1 MSETVIKSAAR
12 VLEIFEYFS
21 ERQEPASV
29 GDIARSLGFPQSS
42 TSVLLKSL
50 LSLGYLDYDPR
61 ARIYTP
67 TMRIAF
73 LGSWVQQRAL
83 GGNNLIAVLE
93 QIHAETGELVLLGM
107 QNGVTVQYAHIVE
120 STHPV
125 RMHLKVG
132 TRRPITRA
140 AVGRV
145 LLSLRPDPDIRK
157 ILRRI
162 NAEEPVAANRIKE
175 GDLMKEIE
183 NIRAFG
189 FCETRGS
196 MTPGG
201 GVIATLLDLPE
212 GPPMGVGVG
221 GPIERL
227 EESRDHILSVLDKYR
242 SQIRMPPA
250 SIRAMAS

>member
-1 MSETVIKSAAR
+1 MSDTVIKSAAR

-21 ERQEPASV
+21 ERQAPASV

-50 LSLGYLDYDPR
+50 LSLGYLDYDSQ
-61 ARIYTP
+61 ARVYAP

-73 LGSWVQQRAL
+73 LGAWVQQKTL
-83 GGNNLIAVLE
+83 GGNSLTEILE
-93 QIHAETGELVLLGM
+93 RIHEETGELVLLGM

-120 STHPV
+120 SSHPV

-140 AVGRV
+140 AVGRA
-145 LLSLRPDPDIRK
+145 LLSLQPDAEIRK
-157 ILRRI
+157 ILRRV

-175 GDLMKEIE
+175 ADLMKEIE
-183 NIRAFG
+183 KIRVFG
-189 FCETRGS
+189 FTETKGS

-221 GPIERL
+221 APVERL
-227 EESRDHILSVLDKYR
+227 EKSRDHIIAVLDKYR
-242 SQIRMPPA
+242 TQISLPVRSLRAIA
-250 SIRAMAS
+250 S

>member
-1 MSETVIKSAAR
+1 MSDTVIKSAAR

-21 ERQEPASV
+21 ERQTPASV
-29 GDIARSLGFPQSS
+29 GDIARNLGFPQSS

-50 LSLGYLDYDPR
+50 YSLGYLDYDPQ
-61 ARIYTP
+61 ARLYTP

-83 GGNNLIAVLE
+83 GGNNLISVLE

-125 RMHLKVG
+125 RMHLKIG

-145 LLSLRPDPDIRK
+145 LLSLHPDAEIKK
-157 ILRRI
+157 ILRRV
-162 NAEEPVAANRIKE
+162 NSEETVAANRTKE
-175 GDLMKEIE
+175 SDLLDEIE
-183 NIRAFG
+183 KIRAFG
-189 FCETRGS
+189 FAETSGS

-201 GVIATLLDLPE
+201 GVIATLLDIPE

-221 GPIERL
+221 APIERL
-227 EESRDHILSVLDKYR
+227 EKNRDHIRKVLDKYR
-242 SQIRMPPA
+242 TQISVPFRAIA
-250 SIRAMAS
+250 S

>member
-1 MSETVIKSAAR
+1 MSDTVIKSAAR

-21 ERQEPASV
+21 ERQTPASV
-29 GDIARSLGFPQSS
+29 GDIARNLGFPQSS

-50 LSLGYLDYDPR
+50 YSLGYLDYDPQ
-61 ARIYTP
+61 ARLYNP

-83 GGNNLIAVLE
+83 GGNNLISILE
-93 QIHAETGELVLLGM
+93 QVHTETNELVLLGM

-125 RMHLKVG
+125 RMHLKIG

-145 LLSLRPDPDIRK
+145 LLSLQPDAEIKK
-157 ILRRI
+157 ILRRV
-162 NAEEPVAANRIKE
+162 NSEEPVAANR
-175 GDLMKEIE
+175 MKEADLLTEIE
-183 NIRAFG
+183 KVRAFG
-189 FCETRGS
+189 FAETSGS

-201 GVIATLLDLPE
+201 GVIATLLDIPE
-212 GPPMGVGVG
+212 GPPMAVGVG
-221 GPIERL
+221 APLERL
-227 EESRDHILSVLDKYR
+227 QKNRDHIMKVLDKYR
-242 SQIRMPPA
+242 TQISVPFRAIA
-250 SIRAMAS
+250 S

>member
-1 MSETVIKSAAR
+1 MSDTVIKSAAR

-21 ERQEPASV
+21 ERQTPASV
-29 GDIARSLGFPQSS
+29 GDIARNLGFPQSS

-50 LSLGYLDYDPR
+50 YSLGYLDYDPQ
-61 ARIYTP
+61 ARLYTP

-83 GGNNLIAVLE
+83 GGNNLISVLE

-125 RMHLKVG
+125 RMHLKIG

-145 LLSLRPDPDIRK
+145 LLSLHPDAEIKK
-157 ILRRI
+157 ILRRV
-162 NAEEPVAANRIKE
+162 NSEETVAANRTKE
-175 GDLMKEIE
+175 SDLLDEIE
-183 NIRAFG
+183 KIRAFG
-189 FCETRGS
+189 FAETSGS

-201 GVIATLLDLPE
+201 GVIATLLDIPE

-221 GPIERL
+221 APIERL
-227 EESRDHILSVLDKYR
+227 EKNRDHIMKVLDKYR
-242 SQIRMPPA
+242 TQISVPSRAIA
-250 SIRAMAS
+250 S

>member
-1 MSETVIKSAAR
+1 MSDTVIKSAAR

-21 ERQEPASV
+21 ERQTPASV
-29 GDIARSLGFPQSS
+29 GDIARNLGFPQSS

-50 LSLGYLDYDPR
+50 YSLGYLDYDPQ
-61 ARIYTP
+61 ARLYTP

-83 GGNNLIAVLE
+83 GGNNLISVLE

-125 RMHLKVG
+125 RMHLKIG

-145 LLSLRPDPDIRK
+145 LLSLHPDAEIKK
-157 ILRRI
+157 ILRRV
-162 NAEEPVAANRIKE
+162 NSEETVAANRTKE
-175 GDLMKEIE
+175 SDLLDEIE
-183 NIRAFG
+183 KIRAFG
-189 FCETRGS
+189 FAETSGS

-201 GVIATLLDLPE
+201 GVIATLLDIPE

-221 GPIERL
+221 APIERL
-227 EESRDHILSVLDKYR
+227 EKNRDHIMKVLDKYR
-242 SQIRMPPA
+242 TQISVPFRAIA
-250 SIRAMAS
+250 S